1 MHKIEPITLVWVL
14 ASIQLLGLASAWL
27 ARIAQGSRGQ
37 TASQWLFLCCLG
49 LVGLSTAAAVTI
61 DSMLWLVCGATLALM
76 VLAAV
81 ADFGRSPRAE
91 IV

>member
-1 MHKIEPITLVWVL
+1 MHAIEPIAVVWVL
-14 ASIQLLGLASAWL
+14 ATVQLLGLSSAWL

-37 TASQWLFLCCLG
+37 TACQCVFLGCLG

-81 ADFGRSPRAE
+81 ADFGRRPRAE
-91 IV
+91 VV